1 MRQAAICASPR
12 TLGVMSKERVPC
24 MFCSAEDERHS
35 TAHVIPESLD
45 GSNAPIGRLGATCS
59 ACNQYFGQ
67 KVESKALRSFPFI
80 GFRVLAG
87 IPSKKGSLPRI
98 NTSIGIVRATGTLG
112 IVELQPRDDDIS
124 HRAAT
129 GAVSQLRVVAEVTEP
144 LAVCRMLL
152 KIGLEQLGKHFY
164 EVATSE
170 RMLAARNFARRPGR
184 GDRWW
189 FILQSNP
196 NEYAFS
202 SETPRE
208 FSVEI
213 VEREGV
219 LISVLHMTGISSMI
233 PLESRALPP
242 AATEL
247 PEPEFRTV
255 WAVC

>member
-1 MRQAAICASPR
+1 MNE
-12 TLGVMSKERVPC
+12 ERVPC
-24 MFCSAEDERHS
+24 MFCSAEDDRHS
-35 TAHVIPESLD
+35 TAHVVPESLG
-45 GSNAPIGRLGATCS
+45 GSNAPVGRPGATCN

-87 IPSKKGSLPRI
+87 IPSKKGALPHAG
-98 NTSIGIVRATGTLG
+98 TSIGAVYATGTPS
-112 IVELQPRDDDIS
+112 IVELQPRDNEIS
-124 HRAAT
+124 CRVST
-129 GAVSQLRVVAEVTEP
+129 GEVSQFRVVAEVTEP

-164 EVATSE
+164 EVATSD
-170 RMLAARNFARRPGR
+170 RVLAARQFARRPGR

-189 FILQSNP
+189 FILQSKP
-196 NEYAFS
+196 NEYVFS
-202 SETPRE
+202 SEGPKE

-219 LISVLHMTGISSMI
+219 LVSALHMTGISSMI
-233 PLESRALPP
+233 PLEPRALPP
-242 AATEL
+242 AAGEL

>member
-1 MRQAAICASPR
+1 MNE
-12 TLGVMSKERVPC
+12 ERVPC
-24 MFCSAEDERHS
+24 MFCSAEDDRSS
-35 TAHVIPESLD
+35 TAHVVPESLG
-45 GSNAPIGRLGATCS
+45 GSNAPVGRPGATCN

-87 IPSKKGSLPRI
+87 IPSKKGALPYAGA
-98 NTSIGIVRATGTLG
+98 SIGAAHATGTLG
-112 IVELQPRDDDIS
+112 IVELEPRDNEITCRIS
-124 HRAAT
+124 T
-129 GAVSQLRVVAEVTEP
+129 GEVSQLRLVADVTEP

-164 EVATSE
+164 EVAISDCV
-170 RMLAARNFARRPGR
+170 LAARKFARRPGR

-189 FILQSNP
+189 FILQSEP
-196 NEYAFS
+196 NEYVFG
-202 SETPRE
+202 SEEPRE

-233 PLESRALPP
+233 PLEPRALPP
-242 AATEL
+242 AAGAL

-255 WAVC
+255 WAIC